1 MQRENLSYEVLKKNE
16 DFLMQRENLSY
27 EVLKKNDDN
36 KMTVFKSIDLLFAF
50 SEPIQNFL
58 NNRKGLID
66 LCL

>member
-1 MQRENLSYEVLKKNE
+1 
-16 DFLMQRENLSY
+16 MQRENLSY

-36 KMTVFKSIDLLFAF
+36 KMTVFKSIDLFAF

>member
-1 MQRENLSYEVLKKNE
+1 
-16 DFLMQRENLSY
+16 MQRENLSY